1 MCGSGEIL
9 EGILLLW
16 GKGQR
21 KKLPG
26 CLFTNIPERQGSRK
40 SLCQYLQVSSLK
52 IIDICPEECH
62 EKKKKSLTWKKRGIY
77 LFRSY
82 FSCGCCS
89 HVFLALSCDLKY
101 EVVKD
106 SLLWSQE
113 ILSVFLL
120 FYRDISLLIYVDAFL
135 FFILKTDC

>member
-1 MCGSGEIL
+1 MLTDIMCGSGEIL

-62 EKKKKSLTWKKRGIY
+62 EKKKKVLHGKREEFIFLGVISAVGVALMCSL
-77 LFRSY
+77 
-82 FSCGCCS
+82 
-89 HVFLALSCDLKY
+89 H
-101 EVVKD
+101 
-106 SLLWSQE
+106 SL
-113 ILSVFLL
+113 V
-120 FYRDISLLIYVDAFL
+120 
-135 FFILKTDC
+135 T